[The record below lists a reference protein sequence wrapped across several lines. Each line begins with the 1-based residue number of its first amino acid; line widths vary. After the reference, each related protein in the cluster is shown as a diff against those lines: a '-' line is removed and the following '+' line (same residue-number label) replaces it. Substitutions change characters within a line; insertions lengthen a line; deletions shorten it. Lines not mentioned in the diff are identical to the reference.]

1 MGWRD
6 WLSLRKAGPSAE
18 RWPAWPTRWIVLDV
32 ESTGLDSRRDH
43 LLAVAAVAVHLGDGG
58 DRIVLGDS
66 FDAVLQHDPHNAEP
80 DRSNILLHGIGV
92 GRQRS
97 GLPRAQALAAF
108 EAWAGGSPL
117 IAFHAAF
124 DRAMIERAR
133 RELGLAALPNPWLD
147 LEPLAAVLRRDIRAR
162 SLDEWMAAL
171 GIVCAVRHQAA
182 ADTLATAELLLRVLP
197 ALRHAQLAAQGAA
210 SGAPPFA
217 AVQELAEQRRW
228 LPD

>member
-1 MGWRD
+1 MGWRE
-6 WLSLRKAGPSAE
+6 WLGSKRGVVGAAALAVS
-18 RWPAWPTRWIVLDV
+18 PARWIVLDV
-32 ESTGLDSRRDH
+32 ESTGLDPKRDH
-43 LLAVAAVAVHLGDGG
+43 LLAIAAVAVHLGGG
-58 DRIVLGDS
+58 DRIALADS
-66 FDAVLQHDPHNAEP
+66 FDVVLQHDSRGAAP

-92 GRQRS
+92 GRQRD
-97 GLPRAQALAAF
+97 GAPRGQGLAAF
-108 EAWAGGSPL
+108 EAWAAGAPL

-124 DRAMIERAR
+124 DRAMIDRAR

-197 ALRHAQLAAQGAA
+197 ALRRELRAPEGAMR
-210 SGAPPFA
+210 FA
-217 AVQELAEQRRW
+217 AVQDLADQGRW